1 MATITIRRYVSGADV
16 GKVEK
21 IEGEINCSMTKLL
34 GKTSWGNNAFTR
46 REPNWA
52 DGTRT
57 TIWNMHDL
65 NIAKK
70 SMEKYGH
77 KVIILDPEEK

>member
-1 MATITIRRYVSGADV
+1 MAIITIRRCVSGANV
-16 GKVEK
+16 GEVEK

-34 GKTSWGNNAFTR
+34 GKTSWGNNAFIR
-46 REPNWA
+46 RKPNWE

-57 TIWNMHDL
+57 TIWDMYDL
-65 NIAKK
+65 NIAKE